1 MNRDRTGRLELRP
14 PLLKPSAPLRVLV
27 TAFEPFGGERINAS
41 LEALRR
47 LPPRLGRLEIATAEL
62 PTSYSRSL
70 PALEAAIAAAQPAL
84 VLCTGQAADR
94 SALCVERVAV
104 NVQDARIP
112 DNDGTR
118 PVDAPVVEGGPAA
131 YLATLPVRAAVAA
144 LRAADLPAQV
154 SMSAGTFVCN
164 HVFYGLMHMAAA
176 RRAAYRGGFLHVPA
190 LAGTGS
196 AAGGMPLDA
205 IVLGITTVLEA
216 TAPAPDERAATKR

>member
-1 MNRDRTGRLELRP
+1 
-14 PLLKPSAPLRVLV
+14 LKPPSPLKALV
-27 TAFEPFGGERINAS
+27 TAFEPFGGEGINSS

-47 LPPRLGRLEIATAEL
+47 LPPRIGRLEIATAEL

-70 PALEAAIAAAQPAL
+70 PALEAAVGAAQPAL

-112 DNDGTR
+112 DNDGAQ
-118 PVDAPVVEGGPAA
+118 PVDTAVIAGGPAA

-144 LRAADLPAQV
+144 LRAADLPAQM

-164 HVFYGLMHMAAA
+164 HVFYGLMHMAT
-176 RRAAYRGGFLHVPA
+176 RRPAAYRGGFLHVPA
-190 LAGTGS
+190 LSGS
-196 AAGGMPLDA
+196 HALGMSLEA

-216 TAPAPDERAATKR
+216 CAHAADERPATRRR